1 MRLAESELEE
11 LNTKVAVLT
20 FEAGFIAQAYV
31 EDTGLTWPLMVDED
45 RSTYEHYE
53 MLEAGFWDVWGP
65 KTLWAYTKELFSGQ
79 KLQKSDGDVSQRGGD
94 VLIDPDGVV
103 RLVHVGDGPA
113 DRPALEKMLKV
124 IRAG

>member
-1 MRLAESELEE
+1 M
-11 LNTKVAVLT
+11 LT
-20 FEAGFIAQAYV
+20 FEAGFIARAYV

-45 RSTYEHYE
+45 RSAYEHYE

-65 KTLWAYTKELFSGQ
+65 KTLWAYTKALFSGQ

-113 DRPALEKMLKV
+113 DRPAVEEMLKV